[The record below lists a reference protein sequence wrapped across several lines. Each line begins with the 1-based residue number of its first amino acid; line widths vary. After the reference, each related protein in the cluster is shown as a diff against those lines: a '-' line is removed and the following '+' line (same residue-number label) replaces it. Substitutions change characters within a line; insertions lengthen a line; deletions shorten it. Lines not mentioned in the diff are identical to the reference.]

1 MGLISLLLVLVIIG
15 VLLYMVETVIPMD
28 AGIKVVIRVVVL
40 VVVLLWLV
48 QVFFGDL
55 PIPRLVR

>member
-1 MGLISLLLVLVIIG
+1 MGLISLLLILVIVG

-40 VVVLLWLV
+40 LVVLLWLV